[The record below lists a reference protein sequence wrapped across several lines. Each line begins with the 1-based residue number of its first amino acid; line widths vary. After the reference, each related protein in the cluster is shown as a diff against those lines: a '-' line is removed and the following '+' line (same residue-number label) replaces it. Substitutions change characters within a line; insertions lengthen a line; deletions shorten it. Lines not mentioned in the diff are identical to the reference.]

1 LTDAVAWAKGDGRDV
16 LVVEDGAPVHK
27 ITNLVAE
34 GAKAGVINITHP
46 GNSPDLHAI
55 ESCWAVVKDR
65 LRRMPG
71 KPTTMDQLRE
81 TIQKVWNEI
90 PQSIVDGFV
99 QSFEERRKQVVAAQ
113 GVHTQFYILY

>member
-1 LTDAVAWAKGDGRDV
+1 MTDAVAWAKGDGRDV

-65 LRRMPG
+65 LR
-71 KPTTMDQLRE
+71 L
-81 TIQKVWNEI
+81 
-90 PQSIVDGFV
+90 VDGFV